1 MHVALV
7 YFCSAHDGKSA
18 AILKKLEAASV
29 ARGNQ
34 VELING
40 NEDIGSRRLT
50 MFDYIA
56 VVVAAMAPFGSKI
69 PSRVGEFLAASGN
82 ITGKKGCAL
91 VIKAGL
97 RSDKTCSNLMR
108 TMEAE
113 GVKLDYFEV
122 VRSVEHASYA
132 GGKIG

>member
-7 YFCSAHDGKSA
+7 YFCSARDGKPA

-34 VELING
+34 VDLING
-40 NEDIGSRRLT
+40 NEDIGNRRLT

-56 VVVAAMAPFGSKI
+56 VVVAARAPFGAKLS
-69 PSRVGEFLAASGN
+69 PRVGEFLAASGT

-91 VIKAGL
+91 VIKAGF
-97 RSDKTCSNLMR
+97 RSEKTCSNLMR

-122 VRSVEHASYA
+122 IRSADHASYA
-132 GGKIG
+132 GAKIG